1 MTWMDG
7 GVLPYI
13 NPVHV
18 KEILKLQGM
27 CTERDREGETIR

>member
-13 NPVHV
+13 NPIHV
-18 KEILKLQGM
+18 KEILKLQRM
-27 CTERDREGETIR
+27 CIE